1 MSDGA
6 IGSIKGVQLSRT
18 LFLFLSSYLK
28 YAEDNRRNDNLCR
41 YEFFIKLFFL
51 SPSSSRY
58 GTQ

>member
-28 YAEDNRRNDNLCR
+28 YAEDNRLNDNLCR
-41 YEFFIKLFFL
+41 YEFFYQTI
-51 SPSSSRY
+51 
-58 GTQ
+58 GEG